1 MAITQANGAVR
12 ESRPRRQHAEG
23 SAAVLAIGTANPSG
37 TIVPQDEFADQFFRV
52 SNCDHLA
59 DLKGKLNRICSKTG
73 IEKRHF
79 HLTEEVL
86 LAHPEFLDRELPSLD
101 ARIDMVATAVPKLA
115 ESAALKA
122 IAEWGRP
129 ATDITHLVFSTY
141 SGCRAPSADLELA
154 TLLKLR
160 PTVSR
165 TILSLH
171 GCYGGGRALQLA
183 KELAENNRGAR
194 VLQQQCHETYNPE

>member
-1 MAITQANGAVR
+1 MAITQGNGAICD
-12 ESRPRRQHAEG
+12 SRPHGEG
-23 SAAVLAIGTANPSG
+23 PAAVLAIGTANPSG
-37 TIVPQDEFADQFFRV
+37 TIVPQDEFTEQFFRV
-52 SNCDHLA
+52 SKSNHLT
-59 DLKGKLNRICSKTG
+59 DLKGKLKRICNKTG

-101 ARIDMVATAVPKLA
+101 ARINMVATAVPKLA

-171 GCYGGGRALQLA
+171 GCYGGDRALQLA

-194 VLQQQCHETYNPE
+194 VLGHAI

>member
-1 MAITQANGAVR
+1 MPITQGNSAVR
-12 ESRPRRQHAEG
+12 ENRPSRQHAEG
-23 SAAVLAIGTANPSG
+23 PAAVLAIGTANPSG
-37 TIVPQDEFADQFFRV
+37 TIVPQEEFTDQFFRM
-52 SNCDHLA
+52 SNSNHLT
-59 DLKGKLNRICSKTG
+59 DLKGKLKRICNKTG

-79 HLTEEVL
+79 HLSEEVL

-101 ARIDMVATAVPKLA
+101 ARINMVATAVPKLA

-194 VLQQQCHETYNPE
+194 VL